1 MENGHW
7 WRRFPTDAGTWYRC
21 PFQLSRSERYSPPK
35 YDIEQSDA
43 GCNFAHNSLIP
54 FRLAFMN
61 RQHARE
67 STFNLKGGYMISQ
80 GSREHEIST
89 LESTITYPVYSRH
102 DVCRRLWVS
111 RLPFFKL
118 DDERRVGGKRTRKR
132 EHVNM
137 WIQGD
142 QLYASPGSYAWYVLK
157 EVVTSQNSTW
167 RCQSMRYL
175 NLYLKGATKLL
186 IEKTYRNKKKNP
198 PWREKIQD
206 KQE

>member
-1 MENGHW
+1 MTPISNGRW
-7 WRRFPTDAGTWYRC
+7 NVIRC

-61 RQHARE
+61 RQHAGE

-118 DDERRVGGKRTRKR
+118 DDERRVGRGGGRG
-132 EHVNM
+132 NM
-137 WIQGD
+137 WTCEFKEISCTHRQGATPD
-142 QLYASPGSYAWYVLK
+142 
-157 EVVTSQNSTW
+157 
-167 RCQSMRYL
+167 M
-175 NLYLKGATKLL
+175 YLKKSS
-186 IEKTYRNKKKNP
+186 P
-198 PWREKIQD
+198 VKILHRD
-206 KQE
+206 VRACGI